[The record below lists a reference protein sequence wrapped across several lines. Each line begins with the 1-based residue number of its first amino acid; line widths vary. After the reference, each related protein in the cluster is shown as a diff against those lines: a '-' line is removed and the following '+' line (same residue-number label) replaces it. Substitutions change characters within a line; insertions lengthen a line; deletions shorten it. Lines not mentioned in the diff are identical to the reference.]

1 MKSTHQRK
9 KFQFHLNNQWGKDNY
24 FLAVNDERSTVNT
37 SSTTNRWGGVATIL
51 RKGVP
56 GFDRLVHLSNHDV
69 PNRYLLLHTKWG
81 QYDLF
86 YHNVYAPVEGAER
99 AEFFEELPS
108 DFPHDAIH
116 IVMGDLNVPF
126 NPQLDSKNPQ
136 APWSGRLAC
145 LTWLSSIG
153 VVDIWRTL
161 QPLGRVFSSPGLTNR
176 LDYICASEFLRSNHD
191 VSVRYV
197 NPIRDVMGDHLAV
210 SMVVEVTSIARRS
223 PFWIMPSSL
232 LEVQDIVDTIKDE
245 AKALLPLLSSAN
257 NPGVVWSGWKK
268 RVKAFLKAY
277 NGLNRRT
284 KWDPVADAKAYITK
298 TQRDVRQGWAS
309 QSAMEHAVESY
320 NLLRTEAKTTKTEEA
335 FKIHRFKHDQGSRYF
350 FRRPY
355 EELRAQ
361 TIYKALDRDGTL
373 QTSKE
378 GIDLAFHQHWS
389 EIMRSDGRDT
399 PLLAD
404 SAAYALKLQSKLS
417 TEAKESLDFPITIHE
432 LAESIRAM
440 APEKSP
446 GMDGFTAKFYQLDP
460 LLFGKILH
468 IVFNY
473 QLQRGELLKFQRQSA
488 TALLYKSGA
497 TCNTGNYRPIALMP
511 VTLQGKG
518 KALSKS

>member
-1 MKSTHQRK
+1 
-9 KFQFHLNNQWGKDNY
+9 
-24 FLAVNDERSTVNT
+24 
-37 SSTTNRWGGVATIL
+37 
-51 RKGVP
+51 
-56 GFDRLVHLSNHDV
+56 
-69 PNRYLLLHTKWG
+69 
-81 QYDLF
+81 
-86 YHNVYAPVEGAER
+86 
-99 AEFFEELPS
+99 
-108 DFPHDAIH
+108 
-116 IVMGDLNVPF
+116 
-126 NPQLDSKNPQ
+126 
-136 APWSGRLAC
+136 
-145 LTWLSSIG
+145 
-153 VVDIWRTL
+153 
-161 QPLGRVFSSPGLTNR
+161 
-176 LDYICASEFLRSNHD
+176 
-191 VSVRYV
+191 
-197 NPIRDVMGDHLAV
+197 MGDHLTV
-210 SMVVEVTSIARRS
+210 SMVVKATSIARRS

-268 RVKAFLKAY
+268 RAKAFLKAY

-335 FKIHRFKHDQGSRYF
+335 FKIHRTQSF
-350 FRRPY
+350 
-355 EELRAQ
+355 
-361 TIYKALDRDGTL
+361 YKALDRDGTL

-497 TCNTGNYRPIALMP
+497 TWKRQGFEQKLKKFLQFRTWSFPNDSFESMEAMCTKLSLQCESHSSSIFRY
-511 VTLQGKG
+511 TLLTKLAVVETKILS
-518 KALSKS
+518 KALAYRLGQVLPSVIHPDQQGFVKGRLLHDHVVLLQELQHRFTKNNVPAFATFLDFEKAYDRVDWNYLVMVMEAVGIGPRFIQWFRLLYNKTSTKLIIN